1 MKQPMESFRY
11 NKVWLVTYQVP
22 EGFLWYMLW
31 PVFISLQVI
40 SLTTKKTKQKK
51 HPAMLE
57 QLDKCYIYLIGL
69 YMPIGETSLHKI
81 QFLILMSNFRAGE
94 NASVLRK
101 ESNFVITGYLRGSVI
116 KVIMSW
122 HGSNKQQD
130 SSLLKSQRGKNML
143 SRYGYDDIEQLKKS
157 CNMWTVV
164 GDELWVTVHVK

>member
-1 MKQPMESFRY
+1 MIGHLPSTRRLFMIY
-11 NKVWLVTYQVP
+11 VVTCIH
-22 EGFLWYMLW
+22 FFTSNL
-31 PVFISLQVI
+31 INN
-40 SLTTKKTKQKK
+40 KKTKQKK
-51 HPAMLE
+51 HPAMPE

-101 ESNFVITGYLRGSVI
+101 ESNLVITGYLRGSVI

-130 SSLLKSQRGKNML
+130 SYLLKSQRGKNML

-164 GDELWVTVHVK
+164 GDELWVIVHVK